1 MPLPRRMETPLSS
14 RDCCSILITILIQAR
29 YVVSILTST
38 LRRTS
43 HCSHFKKFFIKS
55 VSYAFMGV
63 YSATKFHFFPG
74 TRRCFPKNFGLK
86 GTVFTKNSQKNRD
99 KPHNFKK
106 FSQNVEKFSKFRA
119 ILAKISRK
127 FVKITSLLV
136 QMLNCCPKSEK
147 LSPC

>member
-1 MPLPRRMETPLSS
+1 
-14 RDCCSILITILIQAR
+14 
-29 YVVSILTST
+29 
-38 LRRTS
+38 
-43 HCSHFKKFFIKS
+43 
-55 VSYAFMGV
+55 MGV

-147 LSPC
+147 LSPPPLPVFSKIFPHVGKKNGLNQEFSLIQ